1 MPNTCSSL
9 EVPKNGSIA
18 QHPFVARFEG
28 FVKFDFSDRG
38 AIVLVTNFSK
48 ADGPQVH

>member
-9 EVPKNGSIA
+9 VPKNGSIA
-18 QHPFVARFEG
+18 QHPFVARVEG

-38 AIVLVTNFSK
+38 VIVLVTNFSK
-48 ADGPQVH
+48 ADGPLAH